1 MVKYNK
7 KQIQAIAVST
17 ANKYGVDPTLVL
29 GVIQQESGFNPN
41 AKSGAGAQ
49 GLMQLMPA
57 TAKSLGVTDPYD
69 VMQNID
75 AGVRYLK
82 QQLNTF
88 KGDEAKALAA
98 YNAGAGAVL
107 DYLNGTNKTGKNPNK
122 RKISSGIPPFKETQ
136 NYVNSIL
143 KNRAAGTTFMNNDT
157 RTVQSNTNTE
167 TTTPILTGQVDMV
180 DYNNSPDRS
189 ILDRLLDANAEAV
202 QRGAQAINEGT
213 YQRQQFA
220 INQMIDDNFSDKSI
234 QYALAAGVP
243 AEQIQQFMSATGAT
257 QMTDG
262 LRPSARLSRAESIE
276 QGYRDLAEQNYL
288 RSLQMA
294 NQLYNPQQ
302 MQAINQAQRQLL
314 QDRYT
319 DYNQQ
324 LDALVAQDPRLTN
337 TGYYVNPED
346 IRSNQAAQ
354 VANQIG
360 GFNMKLPTAEELAL
374 QRYQAQVANQ
384 AGVPFQQYMDATQGG
399 FNMKL
404 ALLQNQIAMD
414 LQQAL
419 QQAQTPQQ
427 AQKAIIDATDAYNK
441 ALETA
446 YGKRISA
453 EDTAISQRAE
463 MLKAGIPT
471 TQSGINTIYNT
482 GITAGVDLTKAEME
496 RVREAAKTR
505 AELQN
510 RINLAEIEQEG
521 KESLKRLEQND
532 PVYQMKGAGSFLTG
546 AATAGAFNPQFTEQI
561 INQSGYAPY
570 LFGQSGLNI
579 NTTPNL
585 NTINNQQGG
594 GLRLPFNMNPLGL
607 YNQVNNQQ
615 Q

>member
-1 MVKYNK
+1 MANYNK
-7 KQIQAIAVST
+7 KQIQAIAVSI

-82 QQLNTF
+82 QQLIAF

-98 YNAGAGAVL
+98 YNAGAGAVKK
-107 DYLNGTNKTGKNPNK
+107 YN
-122 RKISSGIPPFKETQ
+122 GIPPYKETQ
-136 NYVNSIL
+136 NYVKSIL
-143 KNRAAGTTFMNNDT
+143 KNRSAGTTFTNNDT
-157 RTVQSNTNTE
+157 RAAQSNTNTE
-167 TTTPILTGQVDMV
+167 ATTPILTGQVDMV
-180 DYNNSPDRS
+180 DYNNSPDKS
-189 ILDRLLDANAEAV
+189 ILDRLLDASADAV

-220 INQMIDDNFSDKSI
+220 IDQMIDDNFSDRSI
-234 QYALAAGVP
+234 QHALAARISP
-243 AEQIQQFMSATGAT
+243 EQIQELMNAAGIT
-257 QMTDG
+257 QGTDG

-314 QDRYT
+314 QDRYA

-337 TGYYVNPED
+337 TGYYLNPD
-346 IRSNQAAQ
+346 AIGRVAMRSAA
-354 VANQIG
+354 
-360 GFNMKLPTAEELAL
+360 TAGYFGQPAKILSPEEIATKEYEA
-374 QRYQAQVANQ
+374 RIANQ

-427 AQKAIIDATDAYNK
+427 AQKAMMDATAAYNK
-441 ALETA
+441 ALEDA